1 MVGVWNSIGGVVC
14 VAVTALGLVWS
25 YRIWR
30 KDGWSRGL
38 RAIAWSL
45 IPLAAYLTGAV
56 GLLGRLVNAV
66 VIFAG
71 SIVFSPRTYAGVI
84 VVIIAVLLFILSG
97 GLPLAKERKARKRRK
112 AEKAAARAQRDSG
125 QPGQPAA
132 TAGPATK
139 AVEPHRAGA
148 KKAAPGGGGD
158 DDMSDIEEIL
168 RRRGI
173 N

>member
-1 MVGVWNSIGGVVC
+1 MGVWSDIGGAIC

-30 KDGWSRGL
+30 KDGVHRGM

-45 IPLAAYLTGAV
+45 IPLAAYLVGAV
-56 GLLGRLVNAV
+56 GLIGRLVNAV

-71 SIVFSPRTYAGVI
+71 SLVFSPKTYAGVI
-84 VVIIAVLLFILSG
+84 VVIVALLLFVLSG

-125 QPGQPAA
+125 QPAA
-132 TAGPATK
+132 AAGRETK
-139 AVEPHRAGA
+139 AVEPRKH
-148 KKAAPGGGGD
+148 KAPVPGGQDD

-168 RRRGI
+168 KRRGI

>member
-1 MVGVWNSIGGVVC
+1 MGVWSDIGGAIC

-30 KDGWSRGL
+30 KDGVHRGM

-56 GLLGRLVNAV
+56 GLIGRLVNAV

-71 SIVFSPRTYAGVI
+71 SIVFSPKTYAGVI
-84 VVIIAVLLFILSG
+84 VVIVALLLFVLSG

-125 QPGQPAA
+125 QPAA
-132 TAGPATK
+132 AAGRETK
-139 AVEPHRAGA
+139 AVEPRKH
-148 KKAAPGGGGD
+148 KAPVPGGKSD

-168 RRRGI
+168 RKRGI
-173 N
+173 S

>member
-1 MVGVWNSIGGVVC
+1 MGVWNSIGGVVC
-14 VAVTALGLVWS
+14 VAVTVLGLVWS

-30 KDGWSRGL
+30 KDGVHRGL

-56 GLLGRLVNAV
+56 GLIGRLVNAV

-84 VVIIAVLLFILSG
+84 VVIVAVLLFLLSG
-97 GLPLAKERKARKRRK
+97 GLPLARERRARKRRK
-112 AEKAAARAQRDSG
+112 AEKAAARAQREA
-125 QPGQPAA
+125 GQPAA
-132 TAGPATK
+132 AAGRETK
-139 AVEPHRAGA
+139 AVEPRKQGV
-148 KKAAPGGGGD
+148 KTAASGGGAD

-173 N
+173 S

>member
-1 MVGVWNSIGGVVC
+1 MGVWSDIGGAIC

-30 KDGWSRGL
+30 KDGVHRGM

-45 IPLAAYLTGAV
+45 IPLAAYLVGAV
-56 GLLGRLVNAV
+56 GLIGRLVNAV

-71 SIVFSPRTYAGVI
+71 SLVFSPKTYAGAI
-84 VVIIAVLLFILSG
+84 VVIVAVLLFILSG

-125 QPGQPAA
+125 QPAA
-132 TAGPATK
+132 AAGRESK
-139 AVEPHRAGA
+139 AVEPRRTGA
-148 KKAAPGGGGD
+148 KAAVPGGGSD

-168 RRRGI
+168 RKRGI
-173 N
+173 S